1 MDKGEKSTRV
11 VKATVLYRDGKE
23 RELEVESGSECIG
36 VVASTFIET
45 VMLMSKVH
53 PELGIFSA
61 EYRLLPKARMGKT
74 KTRKKDK
81 KNNGKQSR

>member
-1 MDKGEKSTRV
+1 MSEERNIRRKMAKWEKSTRV

-23 RELEVESGSECIG
+23 REFEVESDSECIG

-61 EYRLLPKARMGKT
+61 EYRLVPKAGKA
-74 KTRKKDK
+74 KGAKKL
-81 KNNGKQSR
+81 